1 MSLLSK
7 LDIIKTWINSTNADI
22 VVLSETLL
30 TKFVHDMDICIN
42 GYNVYCA
49 YRQRKGSGVAIYI
62 KRNFG
67 GKLVLTES
75 VSKELELL
83 ALDVEL

>member
-1 MSLLSK
+1 
-7 LDIIKTWINSTNADI
+7 
-22 VVLSETLL
+22 
-30 TKFVHDMDICIN
+30 MDICIN